1 MASIGIV
8 GAGTAGLHL
17 GLKLLSHGISVTMY
31 AEQDPAKLRAGRL
44 PNTVA
49 HHAPTRARE
58 RELGVDHWGGPQA
71 DMYQVG
77 IHVNGPQSFGLK
89 GRLEHPTIFVDYRL
103 YQPKLAE
110 DFVARGGLLEVRSV
124 DAAALEGLSTRH
136 DLVVVATGRN
146 GLTALFPRIPELSPH
161 TKPARLLFAALLK
174 GVRMQDSI
182 GMEAHL
188 VPGQG
193 EIFEAQV
200 ISRQGRVP
208 SILIEA
214 LPEGELAVL
223 STQRYDE
230 DPRAFEAL
238 LLDRLRRF
246 APATYERVN
255 PAEFGVLGPMDWLQG
270 SFTPMVR
277 RGWAPLAN
285 GRFVVAVG
293 DTHVTNDPVA
303 GQGANAA
310 SASAFAMAESIVAAL
325 GSERPFDEAFCRA
338 TEEKTWAAAAP
349 ATHWTNALLQPPPP
363 HVVEVLVAGSQE
375 PRVADAI
382 ANAFM
387 IPEHILGAC
396 ESPESAAAFLAKNRP
411 APARE
416 PQPVVPE
423 ALAWHPLPD
432 EVVAP
437 VVEVR

>member
-17 GLKLLSHGISVTMY
+17 GLKLLSHGISVTLY

-49 HHAPTRARE
+49 HHSPTRARE
-58 RELGVDHWGGPQA
+58 RELGVDHWGGPHA
-71 DMYQVG
+71 DLCQVG
-77 IHVNGPQSFGLK
+77 IHVNGPESFGLR
-89 GRLEHPTIFVDYRL
+89 GRLENPTVFVDYRL

-110 DFVARGGLLEVRSV
+110 DFVARGGRLEVRSV
-124 DAAALEGLSTRH
+124 DAAALEGLSSQH
-136 DLVVVATGRN
+136 DLVAVATGRN

-174 GVRMQDSI
+174 GVRMQDPI
-182 GMEAHL
+182 GMEANL

-200 ISRQGRVP
+200 ISHHGRVP
-208 SILIEA
+208 SILVEA

-223 STQRYDE
+223 STQRYDA

-246 APATYERVN
+246 APTTYERVN

-270 SFTPMVR
+270 AFTPMVR

-310 SASAFAMAESIVAAL
+310 SASAFAMAQSILEAL
-325 GSERPFDEAFCRA
+325 DSARPFDEAFCRA
-338 TEEKTWAAAAP
+338 TEEKTWAAVAP

-375 PRVADAI
+375 PRVADAFV
-382 ANAFM
+382 NAFM
-387 IPEHILGAC
+387 IPEHILAAC
-396 ESPESAAAFLAKNRP
+396 GSPESAAAFVAKNRP
-411 APARE
+411 APA
-416 PQPVVPE
+416 PVPAPE

-437 VVEVR
+437 RVEVR

>member
-17 GLKLLSHGISVTMY
+17 GLKLLSHGVPVTLY

-49 HHAPTRARE
+49 HHPPTRERE

-71 DMYQVG
+71 DMHHLS
-77 IHVNGPQSFGLK
+77 IHVNAGPQSFSLK
-89 GRLEHPTIFVDYRL
+89 GQMDKASIFVDYRL

-110 DFVARGGLLEVRSV
+110 DFVARGGTLEVLAV
-124 DAAALEGLSTRH
+124 DAAVLDALSLKH

-146 GLTALFPRIPELSPH
+146 GLTSLFPRIPELSPH

-174 GVRMQDSI
+174 GVRMEEPL
-182 GMEAHL
+182 GMHANL
-188 VPGQG
+188 VPGHG

-200 ISRQGRVP
+200 VSRHGRVP

-223 STQRYDE
+223 GTQRYDE

-246 APATYERVN
+246 APATYARVN
-255 PAEFGVLGPMDWLQG
+255 PAEFGVLGPMDWVQG
-270 SFTPMVR
+270 AFTPVVR

-285 GRFVVAVG
+285 GRYVMAVG

-310 SASAFAMAESIVAAL
+310 SASAFALAASIV
-325 GSERPFDEAFCRA
+325 
-338 TEEKTWAAAAP
+338 
-349 ATHWTNALLQPPPP
+349 
-363 HVVEVLVAGSQE
+363 
-375 PRVADAI
+375 
-382 ANAFM
+382 
-387 IPEHILGAC
+387 
-396 ESPESAAAFLAKNRP
+396 
-411 APARE
+411 
-416 PQPVVPE
+416 
-423 ALAWHPLPD
+423 
-432 EVVAP
+432 
-437 VVEVR
+437 

>member
-17 GLKLLSHGISVTMY
+17 GLKLLSHGVPVTLY

-49 HHAPTRARE
+49 HHSPTRAHE
-58 RELGVDHWGGPQA
+58 RELDVDHWGGPQA
-71 DMYQVG
+71 DMHHMG
-77 IHVNGPQSFGLK
+77 IHVNAGPRSFGMK
-89 GRLEHPTIFVDYRL
+89 GRLEKSSIFVDYRL

-110 DFVARGGLLEVRSV
+110 DFVARGGRLEVLPV
-124 DAAALEGLSTRH
+124 DAAALESLSRKH

-146 GLTALFPRIPELSPH
+146 GLTSLFPRIPELSPH

-174 GVRMQDSI
+174 GVRMEEPV
-182 GMEAHL
+182 GMNAHL
-188 VPGQG
+188 VPGHG

-200 ISRQGRVP
+200 ISRHGRVP

-230 DPRAFEAL
+230 DPRVFEAL
-238 LLDRLRRF
+238 LMDRLRRF

-255 PAEFGVLGPMDWLQG
+255 PAEFGVLGPMDWIQG
-270 SFTPMVR
+270 AFTPVVR

-285 GRFVVAVG
+285 GRFVMAVG

-310 SASAFAMAESIVAAL
+310 SASAFALAASILDAL
-325 GSERPFDEAFCRA
+325 GTERPFDEAFCRA
-338 TEEKTWAAAAP
+338 AEERMWVAVAP

-363 HVVEVLVAGSQE
+363 HVVDVLVAGSQE

-387 IPEHILGAC
+387 IPENILGAC
-396 ESPESAAAFLAKNRP
+396 ATPEAAAAFVARNRP
-411 APARE
+411 PARE
-416 PQPVVPE
+416 SAPE
-423 ALAWHPLPD
+423 ALAWRPLPED
-432 EVVAP
+432 VAAK
-437 VVEVR
+437 VAEVR